1 MSKLK
6 TECLL
11 YEVNCKN
18 YIKVFYR
25 INFLE
30 DQLRESDEELKR
42 TKERETKLEEEKR
55 KRGKST
61 FRLRKNCILLKKVLI
76 TGILLDISRKI

>member
-25 INFLE
+25 INYLE
-30 DQLRESDEELKR
+30 DQLRESDEELK
-42 TKERETKLEEEKR
+42 KNKR
-55 KRGKST
+55 KRNKTG
-61 FRLRKNCILLKKVLI
+61 RRKKKK
-76 TGILLDISRKI
+76 GEKYF

>member
-1 MSKLK
+1 M
-6 TECLL
+6 

-61 FRLRKNCILLKKVLI
+61 FRLRKNCILL
-76 TGILLDISRKI
+76 RKGFENKGS